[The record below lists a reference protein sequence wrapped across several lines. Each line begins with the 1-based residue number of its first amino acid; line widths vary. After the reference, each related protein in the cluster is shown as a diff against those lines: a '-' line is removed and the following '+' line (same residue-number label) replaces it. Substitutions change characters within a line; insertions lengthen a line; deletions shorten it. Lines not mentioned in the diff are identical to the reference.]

1 MIISDLYKM
10 LCKLYD
16 TKPVDD
22 IERFIIACETDPQ
35 CTLVGNRISE
45 REALLIREHG
55 DELEL
60 GLFIA
65 PDIIEVLSA
74 PNPIDHPD
82 ALCCAIEGVS
92 HFLYLCDRIE
102 KGIKVTQ
109 LELELQA
116 EVDKFILLNLIA
128 ARASGSSPPRLF
140 DMQFEDHRFDPG
152 LPDEDRMRYIE
163 ASRYAAKYCYFLM
176 IHYFN
181 PLRMSG
187 LVPQARDFFRRNLA
201 EKIALL
207 TP

>member
-1 MIISDLYKM
+1 MRISDLYKM
-10 LCKLYD
+10 LCSLYD
-16 TKPVDD
+16 TMPVDD
-22 IERFIIACETDPQ
+22 IERFVVECEPDVR
-35 CTLVGNRISE
+35 CVSIGNRISE
-45 REALLIREHG
+45 RESLLIRERG
-55 DELEL
+55 GELEL

-65 PDIIEVLSA
+65 PEIIEILSA
-74 PNPIDHPD
+74 PNPINHPD

-102 KGIKVTQ
+102 KDIKVTQ

-128 ARASGSSPPRLF
+128 ARASGSSPPQLF
-140 DMQFEDHRFDPG
+140 DMQFEDHRFDPE
-152 LPDEDRMRYIE
+152 LPAEDRMRYID
-163 ASRYAAKYCYFLM
+163 ASRYAAKYCHFLL

-181 PLRMSG
+181 PLRMSD

-201 EKIALL
+201 EKIARL